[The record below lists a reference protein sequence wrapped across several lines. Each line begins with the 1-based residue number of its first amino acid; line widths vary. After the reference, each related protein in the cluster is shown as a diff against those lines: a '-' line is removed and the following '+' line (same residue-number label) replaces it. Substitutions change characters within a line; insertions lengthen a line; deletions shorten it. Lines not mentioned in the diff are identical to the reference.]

1 MDGMIDSSV
10 GELASHDGVGAKIKV
25 GQDLDM
31 SSVGVKGIVGKK
43 LPMIDSSLPTPNVDG
58 NIKMTINMTA
68 DTAIPEMAYKAF
80 LRALGGMNG

>member
-43 LPMIDSSLPTPNVDG
+43 LLGMDNSIPTTNVDG

-68 DTAIPEMAYKAF
+68 DTAVPEAAYRAF
-80 LRALGGMNG
+80 LRALGGLNA